1 MRTLLFAAAV
11 MGLAALTG
19 CSSASPSGST
29 GTHPADA
36 GADDA
41 AEVVD
46 TAAPL
51 PATWTAV
58 YGAYFASGTPGHCG
72 NAGCHATT
80 RGGFRCGATKDTC
93 YQGLVNASLISVVD
107 PATSLISDAQSSPL
121 AWFGGNMPQDNPGPN
136 ADAAAALKAWVVAG
150 AKND

>member
-1 MRTLLFAAAV
+1 MRILHFAACVA
-11 MGLAALTG
+11 GLAALAG
-19 CSSASPSGST
+19 CSSSPSGST
-29 GTHPADA
+29 DPHLADG

-41 AEVVD
+41 ASAVD
-46 TAAPL
+46 APL

-80 RGGFRCGATKDTC
+80 RGGFRCGPTKDTC

-107 PATSLISDAQSSPL
+107 PSTSLISDAKTSPL